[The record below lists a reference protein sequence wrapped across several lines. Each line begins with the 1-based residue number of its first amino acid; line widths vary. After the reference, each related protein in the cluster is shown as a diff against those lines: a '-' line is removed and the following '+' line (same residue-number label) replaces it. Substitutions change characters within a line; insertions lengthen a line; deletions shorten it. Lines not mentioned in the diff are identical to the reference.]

1 MLLFPIPEF
10 KQTLDERYTY
20 STGGSNVNE
29 YWNYPHQMGTAV
41 NSSIDESGDIDRK
54 SFGLHTQ
61 ETCTQYNILKVV
73 SIVIFFKK
81 KSSFLLPSFR
91 AQPFLK
97 RMYNSAKNLAQ
108 VRHMFQW
115 SPDAKKADDYERK
128 ILNGIMGVQKPE
140 SMGEMLYMT
149 PLGHGE
155 MIRFSRE
162 RVGSINNSSPNRCL
176 NLPRCSG
183 VYKGIANGGEG
194 YGNTDNSFWCCYGT
208 AVESFGKIG
217 DSIYFEDASGLPVPT
232 LYIAQFFSSALMW
245 ANQNLTVTQNAE
257 VVSPWVSR

>member
-81 KSSFLLPSFR
+81 KALFFFLLFAHS
-91 AQPFLK
+91 PFLK
-97 RMYNSAKNLAQ
+97 ECTILQKIWPRSATCSNGAQ
-108 VRHMFQW
+108 ML
-115 SPDAKKADDYERK
+115 RK
-128 ILNGIMGVQKPE
+128 LTTT
-140 SMGEMLYMT
+140 SA
-149 PLGHGE
+149 
-155 MIRFSRE
+155 RF
-162 RVGSINNSSPNRCL
+162 
-176 NLPRCSG
+176 
-183 VYKGIANGGEG
+183 
-194 YGNTDNSFWCCYGT
+194 
-208 AVESFGKIG
+208 
-217 DSIYFEDASGLPVPT
+217 
-232 LYIAQFFSSALMW
+232 
-245 ANQNLTVTQNAE
+245 
-257 VVSPWVSR
+257 